1 MRFRT
6 IRAAAV
12 GLAAA
17 ALVLTACSAGP
28 SRPAAPTGGGPLT
41 IGMPNGPQT
50 NNSNP
55 FLTTSSARS
64 LGYAYA
70 IYEPLAQVNAVRPG
84 DKPTPWLASQW
95 SWNPEYTS
103 LSITARDGVT
113 WSDGK
118 PFTAED
124 IAYSFQIRK
133 DNKALNADALPFGD
147 ITTSGNTVTVTFASG
162 QFVNQNKVIDDFMV
176 PKHIWSTFAN
186 PATELNQQPVGTG
199 PYTLKSWTPQAVIL
213 TPRQG
218 YWGGQPQ
225 VPELRYT
232 SYNDNNAL
240 TNALVSGQ
248 AQWGW
253 TFIAD
258 FERVYIAPDPANNHF
273 VAPTG
278 LSVDA
283 LFLNHEK
290 APFDNLAV
298 RKALNMVINRQDVS
312 TLATAGAF
320 EPLTNITG
328 LPEPAGKDF
337 IAAPYVGKGYDVD
350 VEGAKK
356 VLADAGY
363 TLDGAVLKDPGGAP
377 VEFTLVDPAGWS
389 DYLTTLQLIADA
401 VKPLGMNAKVETMT
415 TEAWTNA
422 VNQGNF
428 QATLHWTNGG
438 STPWDM
444 YSNMFDGA
452 QYRAIGESAT
462 WNFGR
467 FRDDE
472 STKAFETY
480 ATSSDPAA
488 RDAALAALQK
498 TFVEKVP
505 AIAIIARPN
514 AAEYSTKNYVGWPS
528 DADLYSSPQPTGI
541 QASMILMK
549 LRPAGS

>member
-6 IRAAAV
+6 FRAAAV
-12 GLAAA
+12 GIAVA
-17 ALVLTACSAGP
+17 ALVLTACSGGP
-28 SRPAAPTGGGPLT
+28 PRPAAPTGGGPLT

-70 IYEPLAQVNAVRPG
+70 IYEPLAQVNAVRPA
-84 DKPTPWLASQW
+84 DKPTPWLASEW
-95 SWNPEYTS
+95 AWNPEYTS

-147 ITTSGNTVTVTFASG
+147 IVTAGNKVTVTFSSG

-176 PKHIWSTFAN
+176 PKHIWSAFAN

-290 APFDNLAV
+290 APFNNVAV
-298 RKALNMVINRQDVS
+298 RKALDMVINRQDVS

-320 EPLTNITG
+320 KPLTNVTG

-337 IAAPYVGKGYDVD
+337 IAAPFAGKGYNVD

-363 TLDGAVLKDPGGAP
+363 TLDGAVLKDPAGAP

-488 RDAALAALQK
+488 REAALATLQK

-528 DADLYSSPQPTGI
+528 DQDLYSSPQPTGI